1 MKEKKKKKEK
11 KQNKTNNQKK
21 TKKQN
26 KQKQKTK
33 KQQKK
38 HIHIQ
43 NRSQSLMYNEISRQV
58 SRILVIILTKYKF
71 YFQVPVSPEPA
82 ASFQEWK
89 CFRNMFI
96 RCLEHRTTHWHIQ
109 VRDACIVFI
118 LSLQSIKF
126 WNVYIVAIYWKH
138 AMD

>member
-11 KQNKTNNQKK
+11 T
-21 TKKQN
+21 N
-26 KQKQKTK
+26 KQTK
-33 KQQKK
+33 KQQQKK
-38 HIHIQ
+38 KKHKKKTHIHIQ

-118 LSLQSIKF
+118 LNLQSIKF